1 MLSKKQLAVL
11 CAVAGLLLV
20 ALLVQK
26 ILSPEPSLRE
36 ELRLEALAPED
47 FRTLDA
53 SRLEIYRGSREDDKV
68 VLAREGGA
76 WFVATRY
83 NAPANETKVGEF
95 LKKIK
100 NLQGELRSDEEA
112 VLEDFRLTDEN
123 ALHVAVYREGSEETW
138 SHLLV
143 GRQETFGRSFL
154 RRAGESRVF
163 AGNANL
169 ATEAGIR
176 DEEADKSPESSPW
189 VEKTVAD
196 LEKDQITR
204 IALATPDYTYVFE
217 KRATESA
224 PQPDEAEA
232 PQVAEASWE
241 WVLAEG
247 GRKKTFKQSGV
258 DGIVDRFDLLTA
270 TDVEDPARTAEL
282 GLAEPRYR
290 CSVALADGSETVLLA
305 AAPEEENGD
314 AYLQAEGRDTIY
326 RIQWWQFEKLFP
338 EPENLF
344 E

>member
-1 MLSKKQLAVL
+1 MSKKQLAVL

-53 SRLEIYRGSREDDKV
+53 SRLEIYRGSRKDEKV

-76 WFVATRY
+76 WFVASRY
-83 NAPANETKVGEF
+83 HAPASETKVGEF

-112 VLEDFRLTDEN
+112 VLEDFRLTDER
-123 ALHVAVYREGSEETW
+123 ALHLAVYREGSEETW

-204 IALATPDYTYVFE
+204 IALATPDYTCVFE
-217 KRATESA
+217 KRAKEPA
-224 PQPDEAEA
+224 PQPDE
-232 PQVAEASWE
+232 AEASWE

-247 GRKKTFKQSGV
+247 GGKGTFKQSGV

-282 GLAEPRYR
+282 GLAKPRYR

-305 AAPEEENGD
+305 APPEEENGD
-314 AYLQAEGRDTIY
+314 AYLRAEDRDTIY
-326 RIQWWQFEKLFP
+326 RIPWWQFEKLFP
-338 EPENLF
+338 ESENLF

>member
-1 MLSKKQLAVL
+1 MSKKQLAVL
-11 CAVAGLLLV
+11 CAVAGLLLI

-26 ILSPEPSLRE
+26 LLSPEPSLRE

-53 SRLEIYRGSREDDKV
+53 SRLEIYRGSREDDKI

-83 NAPANETKVGEF
+83 NAPASETKVGNF

-100 NLQGELRSDEEA
+100 DLRGELRSDEEA
-112 VLEDFRLTDEN
+112 VLDDFRLTDER

-143 GRQETFGRSFL
+143 GKQESYGRSFM

-163 AGNANL
+163 AANANL
-169 ATEAGIR
+169 ATEMGIQ
-176 DEEADKSPESSPW
+176 DEEADKAPESSPW
-189 VEKTVAD
+189 VEKTIAD
-196 LEKDQITR
+196 LEKDQIMR
-204 IALATPDYTYVFE
+204 IALATPDYKCVFE
-217 KRATESA
+217 KRAKEPA
-224 PQPDEAEA
+224 PQPGEAEA
-232 PQVAEASWE
+232 AQGAEASWE

-247 GRKKTFKQSGV
+247 GRRGGFKQSGV
-258 DGIVDRFDLLTA
+258 DGIVDRFDLLAA

-290 CSVALADGSETVLLA
+290 CSVALADGSETALLA
-305 AAPEEENGD
+305 APPEEENRD
-314 AYLQAEGRDTIY
+314 AYLRAEDRETIY
-326 RIQWWQFEKLFP
+326 RIPWWQFEKLFP
-338 EPENLF
+338 EPADLF